1 MRQSK
6 VDIWERKIT
15 NDRNSNYRGTAC
27 VDLEVLEFS
36 SGFVRGENEKIIESL
51 KGKFKKEGCYRLE
64 PRNHVPVIIEPSDFL
79 SILEL
84 SELSPDSLI
93 ENPRETPPRLKFP
106 PGFRLSCLHGRQ
118 RVEAAKAVLRK
129 PGDRWWTVDLYI
141 AGKFWNSES
150 MGASNLYRCRLRFC
164 LAERASR
171 RICELNELF

>member
-6 VDIWERKIT
+6 VDTWERKIT

-36 SGFVRGENEKIIESL
+36 SGFVRGENEKIVESL
-51 KGKFKKEGCYRLE
+51 KAKFREEGCFRLE
-64 PRNHVPVIIEPSDFL
+64 PRNHVPVIIELSDFL

-84 SELSPDSLI
+84 SELNPDSLI
-93 ENPRETPPRLKFP
+93 ENPREIPPRLEFP

-141 AGKFWNSES
+141 AGKFWNSE
-150 MGASNLYRCRLRFC
+150 
-164 LAERASR
+164 
-171 RICELNELF
+171 